1 MSQKIVTINGRRY
14 DAHTGLPIADMP
26 STPAKTNTPAP
37 AQSMPTPQP
46 HPHHVQHSHAI
57 HASLQKSQTLNRQAV
72 KNPRAGQTTAKPAV
86 HRSAAISKFGPKT
99 ASQPAASSGRSMND
113 VGPRNHPSATAA
125 HKKMA
130 ATSRSTTK
138 TAPKPSH
145 VIKNEAIKEA
155 LHKAPSKKDAP
166 HTHPKK
172 KRWSRYAS
180 VASASLAILLL
191 GGYFTYL
198 NMPSLS
204 VRVAAAQ
211 AGVDASYPDYRPDGY
226 NLNGP
231 VAYTEGQVSMKFAA
245 NAGPQN
251 YVIDQAKSSWDSSA
265 VLDNYVKKKAG
276 ENYIT
281 YNERGL
287 TIYTFDGNA
296 AWVNGGILY
305 TISGDAPLSSDQI
318 RRIATSM

>member
-1 MSQKIVTINGRRY
+1 MGQKIISINGRNY
-14 DAHTGLPIADMP
+14 DAHTGMP
-26 STPAKTNTPAP
+26 VSGTPEPQAPPKLATSTPVRSHTPHSNMHTTAQKSHTLNRRIVKNDIAPTTHRQAVQKSPMVTKFASHPSGFKQHVTTQNPDIAAREHPMVAKTNHQLHQQKA
-37 AQSMPTPQP
+37 AQ
-46 HPHHVQHSHAI
+46 V
-57 HASLQKSQTLNRQAV
+57 
-72 KNPRAGQTTAKPAV
+72 
-86 HRSAAISKFGPKT
+86 
-99 ASQPAASSGRSMND
+99 
-113 VGPRNHPSATAA
+113 
-125 HKKMA
+125 
-130 ATSRSTTK
+130 
-138 TAPKPSH
+138 PKPSQ
-145 VIKNEAIKEA
+145 VIKQEAIAKAME
-155 LHKAPSKKDAP
+155 KAPAKHEKNEVK
-166 HTHPKK
+166 PKK
-172 KRWSRYAS
+172 KFSRFAS
-180 VASASLAILLL
+180 VASASLALLLL

-211 AGVDASYPDYRPDGY
+211 AGLEASYPEYKPDGY
-226 NLNGP
+226 KLTGP
-231 VAYTEGQVSMKFAA
+231 IAYTEGQVSMKFAA

-251 YVIDQAKSSWDSSA
+251 YSIDQSKSSWDSSA

-276 ENYIT
+276 ENYII

>member
-1 MSQKIVTINGRRY
+1 MGQKIITINGRNY
-14 DAHTGLPIADMP
+14 DAHTGMPVDDSSEPSSATKPAVSAPARPHTPHSSVHNTTTQKSHTLNRRVVKNDIAPRSHHQNVQKSPMVSKFASHPSGFKQHIIAQNPHVAVHEHPIV
-26 STPAKTNTPAP
+26 AKTN
-37 AQSMPTPQP
+37 
-46 HPHHVQHSHAI
+46 
-57 HASLQKSQTLNRQAV
+57 QTLRQ
-72 KNPRAGQTTAKPAV
+72 Q
-86 HRSAAISKFGPKT
+86 KT
-99 ASQPAASSGRSMND
+99 IA
-113 VGPRNHPSATAA
+113 
-125 HKKMA
+125 
-130 ATSRSTTK
+130 
-138 TAPKPSH
+138 APKPSQI
-145 VIKNEAIKEA
+145 IKQEAIAEA
-155 LHKAPSKKDAP
+155 MKQAPVKHEKNDVR
-166 HTHPKK
+166 PKK
-172 KRWSRYAS
+172 KRFSRFAS
-180 VASASLAILLL
+180 IASASLALLLL

-211 AGVDASYPDYRPDGY
+211 AGLNASYPEYKPDGY
-226 NLNGP
+226 KLTGP
-231 VAYTEGQVSMKFAA
+231 IAYSEGQVSIKFAA

-251 YVIDQAKSSWDSSA
+251 YTIDQSKSSWDSSA

-276 ENYIT
+276 ENYII